1 MKIKQEDKFSLD
13 FEPHCLLGQG
23 PRQNKMGGGEKEKIK
38 KEQVKENQVLHFKKV
53 SLSSKRSGSL
63 LLT

>member
-1 MKIKQEDKFSLD
+1 
-13 FEPHCLLGQG
+13 
-23 PRQNKMGGGEKEKIK
+23 MGGGEKEKIK